1 MLLLGLSVIRSSWF
15 YKLERALKVPSLKKY
30 SFTVVQAAIL
40 KIVFERE
47 QLRIGEQLDDLM
59 ALY

>member
-1 MLLLGLSVIRSSWF
+1 MIRSSWF
-15 YKLERALKVPSLKKY
+15 YKLERALKVPSLKNY
-30 SFTVVQAAIL
+30 SFPVVQAAIL